1 MLVLAVDTSS
11 VVATCA
17 ILEKDRLVA
26 ERVLNNK
33 MTHSQTLMPMI
44 EEMML
49 ESQIELNQIDY
60 FAVVTGPGSFT
71 GLRIG
76 VATVKALA
84 HGVQK
89 PVIGVPSMEAL
100 AYNLYCAEGIIVPM
114 MDARRDRVFTGI
126 YKWENGELHTIMDQ
140 DVLEIDILIEKL
152 KEYDKIWLCGDA
164 SIKFKDRFVES
175 LNGRLKFASVS
186 SNMPRASVVGVA
198 AFKRI
203 EENKI
208 QNYLELVPDYLR
220 KSQAEREYDE
230 RNNN

>member
-152 KEYDKIWLCGDA
+152 KEYDKIWLCGDG
-164 SIKFKDRFVES
+164 SIKFKDRFVEN
-175 LNGRLKFASVS
+175 LNGKLKFANVAC
-186 SNMPRASVVGVA
+186 NMPRASVVGEA